1 MKPSSQQTS
10 DPQPRI
16 TRIDTDPLIHRRI
29 TEAIIG
35 SAMKVLSVL
44 KPGLD
49 EKAYENALV
58 VELGRSGHR
67 LDQQK
72 RFEVRYEGVLV
83 DMLVPDLIVD
93 EAVVVDAKVVEDF
106 TPTHT
111 AKMLGYLAVTD
122 LRVALLLNFKFADLR
137 WKRVVR

>member
-1 MKPSSQQTS
+1 MKPSTHQ
-10 DPQPRI
+10 PLGLEPRI
-16 TRIDTDPLIHRRI
+16 TPIDTDPLLHRKL

-35 SAMKVLSVL
+35 GAMRVLSTL

-49 EKAYENALV
+49 KKAYENALV
-58 VELGRSGHR
+58 VELGRRGHR
-67 LDQQK
+67 LEQQK
-72 RFEVRYEGVLV
+72 RFEVRYESVLV

-93 EAVVVDAKVVEDF
+93 EAVVVDTKVVEDF
-106 TPTHT
+106 TQTHT
-111 AKMLGYLAVTD
+111 AKMLGYLAITD